1 MDDVI
6 FLILFLLVGFS
17 SIYLRYLSHKHLKE
31 EYKKTIKPHSTIYL
45 NNYKF
50 EDKQGILLKNISNII
65 KYGGW
70 IALGV
75 IFFLMKSGK
84 L

>member
-1 MDDVI
+1 MNDII

-17 SIYLRYLSHKHLKE
+17 SIYLRSLSHKYLKE
-31 EYKKTIKPHSTIYL
+31 EYKKAIKPSGTIYL

-50 EDKQGILLKNISNII
+50 EDKKGILFKNISNII

-70 IALGV
+70 IILGV
-75 IFFLMKSGK
+75 IFYLMKAGK